1 MPEKP
6 ASNSPPISSR
16 VRWFDW
22 WNTALSVLLAVGAVA
37 TGAWTFFCSIQNEIT
52 TPLVGHTF
60 KHVDRPDASCNVA
73 GRTIIQYEVVNPGP
87 GSLDVTALQINLFE
101 PCDPKELKLPD
112 GFFYE
117 PVRACTCS
125 HKPIGDGS
133 VIEVTPV
140 VTGVRR
146 LLAKGNSFGVKISV
160 PHGQWDIES
169 ANVVLA
175 DGREFPLSGEMPAY
189 PGLTSTWRTQLIL
202 PIALLTSFVVSLI
215 VTVLASVFAAW
226 SSKRHEAKIRENE
239 RLLMQEEYR
248 KTIPAEDDQNT
259 DIITTVR
266 SGGQAGGPVNPNAS

>member
-6 ASNSPPISSR
+6 APSPPPISTR
-16 VRWFDW
+16 VRWFDG
-22 WNTALSVLLAVGAVA
+22 WNTALSILLAVGAVA
-37 TGAWTFFCSIQNEIT
+37 TGVWTCFRWVQNEIT

-60 KHVDRPDASCNVA
+60 KHVDRPDESCNVA

-87 GSLDVTALQINLFE
+87 GSLDVTALQINLYE
-101 PCDPKELKLPD
+101 PCDPKESTLPN
-112 GFFYE
+112 GLFYE
-117 PVRACTCS
+117 RVRACTCS
-125 HKPIGDGS
+125 HKPNGDGS

-160 PHGQWDIES
+160 PDGKWDIES
-169 ANVVLA
+169 ASVVLA

-189 PGLTSTWRTQLIL
+189 PGLASTWRTQLIL
-202 PIALLTSFVVSLI
+202 PVALLTSFVGSLI

-226 SSKRHEAKIRENE
+226 SAKRHEAKIRENE
-239 RLLMQEEYR
+239 RMLMQEEYSR
-248 KTIPAEDDQNT
+248 TIPAEGDQNT

-266 SGGQAGGPVNPNAS
+266 SGGQAGGPMDPNAS